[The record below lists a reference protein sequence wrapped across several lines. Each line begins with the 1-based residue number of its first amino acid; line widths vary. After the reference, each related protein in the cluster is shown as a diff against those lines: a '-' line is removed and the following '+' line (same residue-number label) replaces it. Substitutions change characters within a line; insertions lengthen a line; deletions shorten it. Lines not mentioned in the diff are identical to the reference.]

1 MCQSLYGFPGVL
13 VLHFVRYILQ
23 QAWQLEILKIMEVE
37 LLKNTCSLTYENKI
51 NAFI

>member
-1 MCQSLYGFPGVL
+1 MCQSLYGFSG
-13 VLHFVRYILQ
+13 VLHFVWYILQ
-23 QAWQLEILKIMEVE
+23 QAWLLEILKIMEVE